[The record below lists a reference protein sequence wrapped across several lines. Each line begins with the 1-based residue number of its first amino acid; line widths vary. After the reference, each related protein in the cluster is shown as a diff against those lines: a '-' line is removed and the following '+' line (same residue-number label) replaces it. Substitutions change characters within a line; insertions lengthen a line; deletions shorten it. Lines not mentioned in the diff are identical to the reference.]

1 MNIYSR
7 LVTETD
13 DEEEDDDEDE
23 ADDEETEGTSEKWTS
38 TFYLMGKKGNHPR
51 ERRTERG

>member
-13 DEEEDDDEDE
+13 EEEEEDDEDED
-23 ADDEETEGTSEKWTS
+23 DDEETEGTSDKWTS
-38 TFYLMGKKGNHPR
+38 TETNVLCFI
-51 ERRTERG
+51 